1 MQPKT
6 LAKKIVAFTLD
17 KKADDVIIM
26 DLRKLTDVT
35 DYFVVCSA
43 DSDTQ
48 VKAIA
53 DAVMD
58 GTEKLGVPVWQKE
71 GVTQRQ
77 WILLDYVDV
86 VVHIF
91 HKEVRKYYNLE
102 KLWGDSLIQSVQDI
116 ISPRRKKRSAKAT
129 AKPRAKRR
137 VKVAR

>member
-1 MQPKT
+1 VQPKT
-6 LAKKIVAFTLD
+6 LARKIAGFALV
-17 KKADDVIIM
+17 KKARNIIIM

-58 GTEKLGVPVWQKE
+58 GTERLGVPVWQRE
-71 GVTQRQ
+71 GISQRQ

-86 VVHIF
+86 VVHVF

-102 KLWGDSLIQSVQDI
+102 KLWGDSVIEPVSDGDAR
-116 ISPRRKKRSAKAT
+116 PRKSDRPPVR
-129 AKPRAKRR
+129 RR
-137 VKVAR
+137 VRKSA